1 MKLTKQQQAAM
12 DKFVNGVADL
22 VKKDNPE
29 DRRTYIKN
37 LVYELFKVY
46 IKTGDQANKLTDGL
60 LSLVEQKLKD
70 NGLQLIPENKI
81 GNYLKFATDKIE
93 RGEKTHSVCPRCGRH
108 IETYDIPY
116 AYDPVENAVVFVT
129 TCPHCLTALYSK

>member
-29 DRRTYIKN
+29 DKRTYIKN
-37 LVYELFKVY
+37 LVYELFKVD

-70 NGLQLIPENKI
+70 NGLQLIPENEI

-93 RGEKTHSVCPRCGRH
+93 RGEKTHSVCPECGRH

-129 TCPHCLTALYSK
+129 ACPHCLTALYSK